1 MSSKIFAFAHL
12 PLLATQP
19 TRHIRHK
26 PWLPKF
32 RLIRQMQPW
41 TGPIDL
47 SAHRPPA
54 TAGET
59 PAALRAHLRRN
70 GLLPPLIFRDNP
82 ITIGHSGQVTD
93 PYTPPEGDG
102 HASVLSLRRVGLQSD
117 SLLKKGKSYRD
128 TLKIRRHEPT
138 FNPKTFASEASEI
151 YQEAHELL
159 QDFKSNES
167 RLLELVTEK
176 AFSEMTKGLQFRTLR
191 WQFIASL
198 EPPRVV
204 HIRTQEL
211 MSRDNLYGQVT
222 VRFHSQQVSHVCW
235 LQIPHLIN
243 ELVSLPLGL
252 LSFGIMAIFDRF
264 GRLLF
269 GNPAVPVDVLEYVV
283 LEKHISDEYG
293 IWRLHAKIFP
303 PRAPPLGALVP
314 THRLLSEQ
322 HVPST
327 ELVQPPQ
334 LSTETE

>member
-1 MSSKIFAFAHL
+1 MSNKIFAFAHL

-47 SAHRPPA
+47 SAHRPPV
-54 TAGET
+54 TADET
-59 PAALRAHLRRN
+59 PAALRARLRRN

-82 ITIGHSGQVTD
+82 INIGHSGQVAD

-102 HASVLSLRRVGLQSD
+102 HASILSLRRVGLQSD

-138 FNPKTFASEASEI
+138 FNPKTFASEASAI

-191 WQFIASL
+191 WQFVASL

-204 HIRTQEL
+204 HIRAQEL
-211 MSRDNLYGQVT
+211 MSRENLYGQVT
-222 VRFHSQQVSHVCW
+222 VRFHSQQ
-235 LQIPHLIN
+235 
-243 ELVSLPLGL
+243 
-252 LSFGIMAIFDRF
+252 IMAIFDRF

-303 PRAPPLGALVP
+303 PHAPPLGALVP
-314 THRLLSEQ
+314 TQRLLSEQ
-322 HVPST
+322 HIPST
-327 ELVQPPQ
+327 ELVPPPQ

>member
-1 MSSKIFAFAHL
+1 
-12 PLLATQP
+12 
-19 TRHIRHK
+19 
-26 PWLPKF
+26 
-32 RLIRQMQPW
+32 MQPW
-41 TGPIDL
+41 AGPMDL
-47 SAHRPPA
+47 NAHRPPV
-54 TAGET
+54 TADET
-59 PAALRAHLRRN
+59 PAAVRARLRRN
-70 GLLPPLIFRDNP
+70 G
-82 ITIGHSGQVTD
+82 QVAD

-138 FNPKTFASEASEI
+138 FNPKAFASEASAI
-151 YQEAHELL
+151 YLEAHELL

-191 WQFIASL
+191 WQF
-198 EPPRVV
+198 
-204 HIRTQEL
+204 EL

-222 VRFHSQQVSHVCW
+222 VRFHSQQ
-235 LQIPHLIN
+235 
-243 ELVSLPLGL
+243 
-252 LSFGIMAIFDRF
+252 IMAIFDRF

-303 PRAPPLGALVP
+303 PHAPPLGTLVP
-314 THRLLSEQ
+314 TQRLLSEQ
-322 HVPST
+322 HIPST
-327 ELVQPPQ
+327 ELVPPPQ

>member
-222 VRFHSQQVSHVCW
+222 VRFHSQQ
-235 LQIPHLIN
+235 
-243 ELVSLPLGL
+243 
-252 LSFGIMAIFDRF
+252 IMAIFDRF